1 MSHIR
6 SRGRALNSLGELTTL
21 LSKIIIITILS
32 SFFLFSGPVL
42 AGPAYDPPDG
52 ADETRPEDV
61 ALDNPIGTDRPQE
74 LIGRIIRGLLGIVGS
89 LALAVFTY
97 GGFIWM
103 TAAGSPDRV
112 RHGKNTITWAALGL
126 VLIFS
131 SYAITRLIIET
142 LTKSF

>member
-1 MSHIR
+1 M
-6 SRGRALNSLGELTTL
+6 
-21 LSKIIIITILS
+21 
-32 SFFLFSGPVL
+32 
-42 AGPAYDPPDG
+42 
-52 ADETRPEDV
+52 

-74 LIGRIIRGLLGIVGS
+74 LIGRIIRGLLGLTGS

-103 TAAGSPDRV
+103 TAAGSPERV